1 MSEAPDN
8 MERGNA
14 SAPAQEATG
23 KPGITSNALSGD
35 EKDLQLLIASR
46 FPIVCIETH
55 EEERAL
61 QLVQRC
67 AQRLGLPL
75 RTWSITTGLRPSTGG
90 ESRDPGEALKQLIA
104 ERRPG
109 VTAWLDLHPFLS
121 NPVHVRLLKESAASY
136 QQLGQ
141 TSVIIGYRTD
151 LPGEVE
157 RLSVKFALSLPDA
170 DAIRAIVKR
179 EVQAYEVA
187 TGTSVTGQRDAF
199 ESMLAHSAGMTDVD
213 IRRLV
218 RQAIQDDGKISGEDL
233 PRLIRGKHALLSRD
247 SVLAFEMETAK
258 FGDVAGLE
266 NLKAWLERRRPAFTG
281 KGDARGLDLPK
292 GIMLL
297 GVQGC
302 GKSLAA
308 KAVAGAWGVPLMR
321 LDFGALYNKFQG
333 ETERNLREA
342 LKAADAMSPCVL
354 WIDEIEKGLAS
365 SDASSDG
372 GVSRRVLGTLLTWMA
387 ERNSRVFIV
396 ATSNDIEQLP
406 PELVRKGRLD
416 EIFFVDLP
424 RKNIR
429 ENILSIHLRKREVKA
444 HSIDLPLLAQKTEGF
459 SGAELETVVVAGLY
473 EAHSHG
479 EQLGTQHLLSEIERT
494 KPLSI
499 VMFEKIARLRLW
511 ARDRTVL
518 ADAPEDQTKSAS
530 ATTSG
535 GGEKE
540 SDK

>member
-1 MSEAPDN
+1 MSDN
-8 MERGNA
+8 QHKDSAA
-14 SAPAQEATG
+14 SGQRADARPSVAQANFLDG
-23 KPGITSNALSGD
+23 LSGD
-35 EKDLQLLIASR
+35 ERDLQLLIASR

-55 EEERAL
+55 EEQRAVE
-61 QLVQRC
+61 LVRRC
-67 AQRLGLPL
+67 ALRLHMPL
-75 RTWSITTGLRPSTGG
+75 ATWSITTGLQPSTG
-90 ESRDPGEALKQLIA
+90 SDSKDPAEALKQVATAGGAGI
-104 ERRPG
+104 
-109 VTAWLDLHPFLS
+109 TAWLDLHPFLS
-121 NPVHVRLLKESAASY
+121 NPVHVRLLKELAANY
-136 QQLGQ
+136 EKLGR
-141 TSVIIGYRTD
+141 TSVIIGHRTE

-157 RLSVKFALSLPDA
+157 RLSVKFTLSLPDG
-170 DAIRAIVKR
+170 DAIRRIVKS
-179 EVQAYEVA
+179 EVQAYERASGGPAV
-187 TGTSVTGQRDAF
+187 GEREAF
-199 ESMLAHSAGMTDVD
+199 ESMLQHLAGMTEVD

-218 RQAIQDDGKISGEDL
+218 RQAVQDDGKISAADL

-266 NLKAWLERRRPAFTG
+266 NLKSWLERRRHAFTG
-281 KGDARGLDLPK
+281 DGDAAGLDLPK

-387 ERNSRVFIV
+387 ERDSRVFIV

-424 RKNIR
+424 RESIR
-429 ENILSIHLRKREVKA
+429 SRILAIHLGKRGV
-444 HSIDLPLLAQKTEGF
+444 SGDGIDLAKLANVTEGF
-459 SGAELETVVVAGLY
+459 SGAELEMAVVSALY
-473 EAHSHG
+473 EARARK
-479 EQLGTQHLLSEIERT
+479 EALGTEHLVAEIERT

-499 VMFEKIARLRLW
+499 VMFEKIARLRIW
-511 ARDRTVL
+511 AQGRTVM
-518 ADAPEDQTKSAS
+518 ADANEKAVNPPEAAGSAQS
-530 ATTSG
+530 GAT
-535 GGEKE
+535 EQ
-540 SDK
+540 

>member
-1 MSEAPDN
+1 MSNVPEKIEQPTGPATPPQKA
-8 MERGNA
+8 GSAA
-14 SAPAQEATG
+14 SA
-23 KPGITSNALSGD
+23 SDALSGD
-35 EKDLQLLIASR
+35 ERDLQLLIASR

-61 QLVQRC
+61 ELVRRC

-75 RTWSITTGLRPSTGG
+75 RTWSITTGLRPTAGG
-90 ESRDPGEALKQLIA
+90 ESRDPAEALKRVAA
-104 ERRPG
+104 EGQPG

-121 NPVHVRLLKESAASY
+121 NPVHVRLMKELAASY
-136 QQLGQ
+136 QRLGQ
-141 TSVIIGYRTD
+141 TSIVIGYKTD
-151 LPGEVE
+151 LPGEIE
-157 RLSVKFALSLPDA
+157 RLSVKVTLSLPDA

-179 EVQAYEVA
+179 EVQAYEAA
-187 TGTSVTGQRDAF
+187 TGTSVVGEREAF
-199 ESMLAHSAGMTDVD
+199 ESILAHVAGMTEVD

-218 RQAIQDDGKISGEDL
+218 RQAIQDDGLISGEDL

-247 SVLAFEMETAK
+247 SVLAFEMETAR

-266 NLKAWLERRRPAFTG
+266 NLKAWLERRRAAFTG
-281 KGDARGLDLPK
+281 KGEGLDLDMPK

-308 KAVAGAWGVPLMR
+308 KAVAGSWGVPLMR

-342 LKAADAMSPCVL
+342 LKAADAMAPCVL

-387 ERNSRVFIV
+387 ERDSRVFIV

-424 RKNIR
+424 REAIR
-429 ENILSIHLRKREVKA
+429 TKILAIHLRKRGLDA
-444 HSIDLPLLAQKTEGF
+444 DSIDLQSLAQKTEGF
-459 SGAELETVVVAGLY
+459 SGAELETAVVAALY
-473 EAHSHG
+473 EARSRK
-479 EQLGTQHLLSEIERT
+479 EPLNTQHLLDEAERT
-494 KPLSI
+494 RPLSI

-511 ARDRTVL
+511 ARDRTVM
-518 ADAPEDQTKSAS
+518 ADAPEDPTMEARPHDAS
-530 ATTSG
+530 
-535 GGEKE
+535 
-540 SDK
+540 DQ